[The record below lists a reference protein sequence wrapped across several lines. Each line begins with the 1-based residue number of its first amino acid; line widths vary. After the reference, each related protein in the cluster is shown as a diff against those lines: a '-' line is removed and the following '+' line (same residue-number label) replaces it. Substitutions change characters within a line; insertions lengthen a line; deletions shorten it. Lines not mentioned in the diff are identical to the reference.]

1 MRFQLTPPVAEFY
14 KKALELKN
22 GEAIRLFVRA
32 GEGFFLGVE
41 KDVRGVEDYC
51 LTCDEVTFF
60 IKQDDAWFYD
70 GKSLSI
76 QQMNDEIRL
85 NLV

>member
-14 KKALELKN
+14 KKALEVRN

-32 GEGFFLGVE
+32 GEGFFIGIE
-41 KDVRGVEDYC
+41 KDVLSTDDYC

-76 QQMNDEIRL
+76 QQKNDEIRL